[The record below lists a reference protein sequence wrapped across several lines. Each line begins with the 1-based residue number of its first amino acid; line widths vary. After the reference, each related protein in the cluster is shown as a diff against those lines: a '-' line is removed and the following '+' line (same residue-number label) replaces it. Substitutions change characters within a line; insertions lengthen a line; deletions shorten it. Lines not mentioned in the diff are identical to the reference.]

1 VTFALARSLL
11 FADAV
16 TPAALAEALF
26 LSATRGTSLVRT
38 LLAARA
44 IDTLRLEQ
52 ILERGEA
59 PYMRHIAPVT
69 ALVDRLPPGLCDR
82 LLAIPVRSDPRT
94 GTVDVAVVDARDP
107 HPVEELAYWLKVPVR
122 VVRTSIATMEA
133 ALLRIVA
140 RVDSEPEP
148 DPGMRALAAPIW
160 TPAPSPIPPS
170 LFRTPMYGSSAF
182 DAAAAALETPT
193 EEPDIAIP
201 LTRRNRGWQR
211 VIDVGPPAIEKAT
224 DRGRARGRSDPPDAD
239 PILDLRRRKA
249 TNTLPMPDHAS
260 PPLTARG
267 PFPGEPATAASATP
281 GSPGAVA
288 PDAVAAIVGRMRE
301 TQDRDAILD
310 LLVEGTCAVAR
321 RAGVFAVR
329 RDALTGWAGSRD
341 LADRHALRA
350 IRLPNALRTVFHEAF
365 DRNGPSLTRIPSDVA
380 HAPLVAVMRSPP
392 SGQVIV
398 AAVVAEGKPIAVVFA
413 DGIGQAPVALERVGV
428 LARAAGDALG
438 RLLRDR
444 REKSA

>member
-11 FADAV
+11 LADAV

-52 ILERGEA
+52 VLERGEA

-107 HPVEELAYWLKVPVR
+107 HPVEELAYWLKAPVR

-170 LFRTPMYGSSAF
+170 FFQTPMYGSSAF
-182 DAAAAALETPT
+182 DAAVAALEVPT
-193 EEPDIAIP
+193 DDLDIAIP
-201 LTRRNRGWQR
+201 LTRRNLGWQR

-224 DRGRARGRSDPPDAD
+224 DRGRMRGRSDPPDAD

-249 TNTLPMPDHAS
+249 TSTLPMPDHAS

-267 PFPGEPATAASATP
+267 PFPGEAATAPSAA
-281 GSPGAVA
+281 SPGAVK
-288 PDAVAAIVGRMRE
+288 PDALAAVVGRMRE
-301 TQDRDAILD
+301 TQDRDEILD

-341 LADRHALRA
+341 LAERHALRA
-350 IRLPNALRTVFHEAF
+350 VRLPNALRTVFHEAF
-365 DRNGPSLTRIPSDVA
+365 DRSGPSLTRIPADVA

-413 DGIGQAPVALERVGV
+413 DGIGQAPAALERVGV

-438 RLLRDR
+438 RLLRER